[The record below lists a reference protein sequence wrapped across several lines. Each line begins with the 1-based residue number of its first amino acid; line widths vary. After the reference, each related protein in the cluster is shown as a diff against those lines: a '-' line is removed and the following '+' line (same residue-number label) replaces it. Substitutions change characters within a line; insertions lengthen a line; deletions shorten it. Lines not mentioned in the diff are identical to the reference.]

1 MLALIKISASAAYLV
16 LFALVGL
23 ESSGLPVPGETALIS
38 VALLA
43 SQGHVNI
50 VIVIVVAVAAGVLGD
65 NVGYLIGRTGGRRLL
80 ERPGFLEHHR
90 RQILVKGEPFFAKH
104 GPKAV
109 FLGRWVAG
117 LRIAAAWLA
126 GINHMRWR
134 TFLFWN
140 ALGGAFWATT
150 TALLAYYLGSQAEEI
165 FKVVGLAGVGAA
177 VVAVAGLLLWR
188 RQRGR
193 RAAAREA
200 VASSTAPADRSA
212 PADAS
217 AQPEA
222 EETPVT

>member
-1 MLALIKISASAAYLV
+1 MLALIKIHANVAYLV

-23 ESSGLPVPGETALIS
+23 ESSGLPLPGETALIS

-43 SQGHVNI
+43 SQGQVNI
-50 VIVIVVAVAAGVLGD
+50 ELVIVVAVVAGVLGD

-80 ERPGFLEHHR
+80 ERPGLLEHHR
-90 RQILVKGEPFFAKH
+90 RQVIVKGEPFFERH

-140 ALGGAFWATT
+140 ALGGLFWATT

-165 FKVVGLAGVGAA
+165 FKVVGLA
-177 VVAVAGLLLWR
+177 AVAGAVAAIAGFVLWR
-188 RQRGR
+188 WQRNR
-193 RAAAREA
+193 RAA
-200 VASSTAPADRSA
+200 VADRGR
-212 PADAS
+212 
-217 AQPEA
+217 
-222 EETPVT
+222 ETDRSK